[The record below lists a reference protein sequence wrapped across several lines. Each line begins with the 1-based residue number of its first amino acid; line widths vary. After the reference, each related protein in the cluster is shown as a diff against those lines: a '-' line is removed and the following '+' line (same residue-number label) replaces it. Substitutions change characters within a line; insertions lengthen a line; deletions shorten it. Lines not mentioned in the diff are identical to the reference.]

1 MKSSEFFTNVFSRG
15 AAVGD
20 ILFRHGNREANRTC
34 AFDLKE
40 AACAAVHVP
49 RQLGATQVFLE
60 CFNEAG
66 NKLVRRLPCQW
77 RSLYQDMDVYDADLS
92 VMHTGLYFARVLL
105 MTPFGKMTGIWQDR
119 SLVFSSDANAAPSI
133 QLSFSDF
140 AFDAPKDM
148 YGGIIY
154 HIFVDRFSK
163 GGDVPQ
169 KENTIINPDWD
180 TGIPQ
185 FAPYNGAPLK
195 NNMFFGGTL
204 WGIRDKLPYLA
215 SLGVTTL
222 YLSPIFDSPSNHKYD
237 TADYMKVDPMF
248 GGEEAL
254 RALIQAA
261 AEHRI
266 GIILDGVFNHTGA
279 DSIYFNKFGKYD
291 SIGAC
296 QSTDS
301 PYYPWYDFQS
311 YPHAYT
317 SWWGID
323 ILPRIHPDVPAC
335 GDYFIRQNGVI
346 RHYARMG
353 IRGFRLD
360 VADELSDTFLSKIKN
375 ALTEEAPG
383 SVLYGE
389 VWEDASNKIA
399 YGMRKKYFLGKELD
413 GVMNYP
419 VREGLIA
426 YFTSADTGPLSYA
439 LREVTEHAPERILHA
454 QMNLL
459 GTHDTVRILTALGG
473 KEAGNRSNAELS
485 VACMTARERACGIAR
500 LKMAYTVLATLPGV
514 PSIYYGD
521 EAGLEGYSDPFN
533 RRPFPWGREDE
544 DLCRYYKKIGRIR
557 RKNPVYKTGAFRL
570 LSLNEDALIFARFTD
585 SEAYVTVINRTK
597 QKQAYAFSSAAV
609 NLISHRRADCLY
621 VKPQSA
627 AIFKM
632 ARGATMR
639 ALPSSDLT

>member
-1 MKSSEFFTNVFSRG
+1 MKVSEFFTNVLDG
-15 AAVGD
+15 CIAHGD
-20 ILFRHGNREANRTC
+20 IMFRHGGREANRIC
-34 AFDLKE
+34 AFDLNE
-40 AACAAVHVP
+40 SACAVLYIP
-49 RQLGATQVFLE
+49 RQLGVTQVFLE

-66 NKLVRRLPCQW
+66 EKLIRRLPCQW
-77 RSLYQDMDVYDADLS
+77 KALYKDKDVYEVDLS

-105 MTPFGKMTGIWQDR
+105 NTPFGKMTGIRQNR
-119 SLVFSSDANAAPSI
+119 SLIFTFDTNTAPSI

-140 AFDAPKDM
+140 AFDAPKEM

-163 GGDVPQ
+163 GGQVPQ
-169 KENTIINPDWD
+169 KDGTIMNPDWD

-204 WGIRDKLPYLA
+204 WGIRDKLPYIA

-261 AEHRI
+261 ADYGI

-279 DSIYFNKFGKYD
+279 DSIYFNKFGNYD
-291 SIGAC
+291 SIGAY
-296 QSTDS
+296 QSTES
-301 PYYPWYDFQS
+301 PYYAWYDFHS
-311 YPHAYT
+311 YPDRYT
-317 SWWGID
+317 CWWDID
-323 ILPRIHPDVPAC
+323 ILPRIHPDKPTC
-335 GDYFIRQNGVI
+335 GEYFTRQNGVI

-353 IRGFRLD
+353 IQGFRLD
-360 VADELSDTFLSKIKN
+360 VADELSDAFLSKIKN
-375 ALTEEAPG
+375 ALSDELPH
-383 SVLYGE
+383 SILYGE

-419 VREGLIA
+419 VRQGLIS
-426 YFTSADTGPLSYA
+426 YFTTGNTGPLSYA
-439 LREVTEHAPERILHA
+439 LTDVTEHAPERILHA

-473 KEAGNRSNAELS
+473 AEAGNRSNAELS
-485 VACMTARERACGIAR
+485 VASMTESERACGIKR
-500 LKMAYTVLATLPGV
+500 LKMAYTVLATLPGI
-514 PSIYYGD
+514 PSVYYGD
-521 EAGLEGYSDPFN
+521 EAGMEGYSDPFN

-544 DLCRYYKKIGRIR
+544 DLGRYYKKIGRIR
-557 RKNPVYKTGAFRL
+557 RNNSVYTTGAFRL

-585 SEAYVTVINRTK
+585 KQVYVTVVNRTK
-597 QKQAYAFSSAAV
+597 EKKYFAFSALVV
-609 NLISHRRADCLY
+609 NLLNNRRADRFP
-621 VKPQSA
+621 VSA
-627 AIFKM
+627 ESATIFKV
-632 ARGATMR
+632 ARGTKMTAV
-639 ALPSSDLT
+639 PSSSIN